1 MNSMPERRTFP
12 KGTVIFK
19 EGDKGGEAYLIQQGR
34 VRIFK
39 TIAGKRITIGVV
51 KPFEVFGELALI
63 DDGARMAAAMA
74 EEDTTCLVLS
84 KATIRDMLDCAPAGL
99 TNLLQSLI
107 ATMRVMGE
115 ELAQARAQISELGG
129 QG

>member
-1 MNSMPERRTFP
+1 MSTTPGRRHFT
-12 KGTVIFK
+12 KGTVIFR
-19 EGDKGGEAYLIQQGR
+19 EGDKGDEAYLIQQGK

-39 TIAGKRITIGVV
+39 TISGKRITIGVV
-51 KPFEVFGELALI
+51 QPFEIFGELALI
-63 DDGARMAAAMA
+63 DEGTRMGAAMA

-84 KATIRDMLDCAPAGL
+84 KATIREMLDCAPAGL

-115 ELAQARAQISELGG
+115 ELAQARAQIQELGG
-129 QG
+129 QA